1 MCTMVREN
9 IEITGSGQGPNGWF
23 KLAQAK
29 VSFEHPFNLQSEY
42 ALNLDFVNDDLGL
55 DARVAIEL
63 SPESARHLMTAIQSA
78 LNRGERVLGS
88 ELVSAGQ

>member
-9 IEITGSGQGPNGWF
+9 AEVTGSGKGPKGWF
-23 KLAQAK
+23 KLTEAK

-42 ALNLDFVNDDLGL
+42 ALNLDFVNDALGL

-63 SPESARHLMTAIQSA
+63 SPDSARRLMEAIGSA
-78 LNRGERVLGS
+78 LTRGEEILGS
-88 ELVSAGQ
+88 KFLVALQ